1 MGGERTGP
9 GKHLLLHPAGLLAGW
24 LGCLLLL
31 LGGGCALLRVRP
43 AGEAWQAR
51 VERLLRQGRYQE
63 ALRSLQLAYGRFPQE
78 RDRLLFEMSA
88 IHVHPGNPRRSYGQ
102 ALRCLRRLIEGFP
115 RSPLRPQARAWA
127 SVLEQAMASQRRA
140 EREAR
145 RVRALERSVRS
156 LKRQVKELRARMER
170 LKEVD
175 LNIERRRKSLP

>member
-24 LGCLLLL
+24 LGCLLLLL

-78 RDRLLFEMSA
+78 RDRL
-88 IHVHPGNPRRSYGQ
+88 
-102 ALRCLRRLIEGFP
+102 
-115 RSPLRPQARAWA
+115 
-127 SVLEQAMASQRRA
+127 
-140 EREAR
+140 
-145 RVRALERSVRS
+145 ALE
-156 LKRQVKELRARMER
+156 
-170 LKEVD
+170 D
-175 LNIERRRKSLP
+175 LYRRKGFKDVVVDPAVVEAQGPEAVKISFPVTEGRRWTLESLRLENFPVEAIAVITE